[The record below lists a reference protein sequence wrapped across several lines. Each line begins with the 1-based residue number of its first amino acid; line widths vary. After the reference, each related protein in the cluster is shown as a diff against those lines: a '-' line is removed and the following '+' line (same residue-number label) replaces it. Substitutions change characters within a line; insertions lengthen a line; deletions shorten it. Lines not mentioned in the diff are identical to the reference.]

1 MSIAAVGASMFHDGF
16 ATPPS
21 HSRCA
26 TPPRDRVIRTAG
38 QMLLDDSE
46 TLVVHLLS
54 GGSFALNSAA
64 LREAGATCTVEIRR
78 FVAFK
83 LGVMPYQVHLLDGFR
98 LLSDDDS
105 IFQSPLTVAVASSDS
120 DLRMDVHPSGL

>member
-1 MSIAAVGASMFHDGF
+1 MLLAAVGASMSRDGF

-21 HSRCA
+21 HSRHA
-26 TPPRDRVIRTAG
+26 SPPRVLRTAG
-38 QMLLDDSE
+38 ELLLDDSE

-54 GGSFALNSAA
+54 GGSFVLSSAA

-83 LGVMPYQVHLLDGFR
+83 LGVMPCQVHLLDGFR
-98 LLSDDDS
+98 LLSDVDS

-120 DLRMDVHPSGL
+120 DLRMDVRPRRL

>member
-1 MSIAAVGASMFHDGF
+1 MSRDGF

-21 HSRCA
+21 HSRRA
-26 TPPRDRVIRTAG
+26 PLPRVLRTAG
-38 QMLLDDSE
+38 ELLLDDSE

-54 GGSFALNSAA
+54 GGSFVLHSAA

-83 LGVMPYQVHLLDGFR
+83 LGVMPYQAMCYA
-98 LLSDDDS
+98 LSTS
-105 IFQSPLTVAVASSDS
+105 CVLCNRTIE
-120 DLRMDVHPSGL
+120 GGC

>member
-1 MSIAAVGASMFHDGF
+1 MSRDGC

-21 HSRCA
+21 HSRRGGA
-26 TPPRDRVIRTAG
+26 PPRVLRTAG
-38 QMLLDDSE
+38 ELLLDDSE

-54 GGSFALNSAA
+54 GGSFVLDNAA
-64 LREAGATCTVEIRR
+64 RREAGVTCTVEVRR

-83 LGVMPYQVHLLDGFR
+83 LGVMPYQVHMLDGFR

-105 IFQSPLTVAVASSDS
+105 IFQSPLSVAVASSDS
-120 DLRMDVHPSGL
+120 DLRMDVHPRRL

>member
-1 MSIAAVGASMFHDGF
+1 MSRDGF

-21 HSRCA
+21 HSRRA
-26 TPPRDRVIRTAG
+26 TPPRVLRTAG
-38 QMLLDDSE
+38 ELLLDDSE

-54 GGSFALNSAA
+54 GGSFVLNSAA

-78 FVAFK
+78 IVAFK

-98 LLSDDDS
+98 LLSDVDS

-120 DLRMDVHPSGL
+120 DLRMDVLPRIL

>member
-1 MSIAAVGASMFHDGF
+1 MSLAAVGAGMSHDGC

-21 HSRCA
+21 HCRRA
-26 TPPRDRVIRTAG
+26 TPPRVHRTG
-38 QMLLDDSE
+38 PGELLLDDRE
-46 TLVVHLLS
+46 TLVVYLLS
-54 GGSFALNSAA
+54 GGSFVLDSTAR
-64 LREAGATCTVEIRR
+64 REAGVTRTVEIRR

-120 DLRMDVHPSGL
+120 DLRMDVHPNGL

>member
-1 MSIAAVGASMFHDGF
+1 MSRDGF

-21 HSRCA
+21 RSRRA
-26 TPPRDRVIRTAG
+26 TPPRVHRIRTAG
-38 QMLLDDSE
+38 ELLLDDSE

-54 GGSFALNSAA
+54 GGSFVLNSAA
-64 LREAGATCTVEIRR
+64 RREAGVTRTVEIRR

-98 LLSDDDS
+98 LLSDVDS

-120 DLRMDVHPSGL
+120 DLRMDVHPRRLKL

>member
-1 MSIAAVGASMFHDGF
+1 MSLAAVGASMSRDGF

-21 HSRCA
+21 HSRRA
-26 TPPRDRVIRTAG
+26 PPPRVLRTAG
-38 QMLLDDSE
+38 ELLLDDSE
-46 TLVVHLLS
+46 TLVIHLLS
-54 GGSFALNSAA
+54 GGSFVLNSAA

-98 LLSDDDS
+98 LLSDVDS

-120 DLRMDVHPSGL
+120 DLRMDVLPRRL

>member
-1 MSIAAVGASMFHDGF
+1 MSRD
-16 ATPPS
+16 
-21 HSRCA
+21 RCA
-26 TPPRDRVIRTAG
+26 TPPSRSRCETPPRLHRSG
-38 QMLLDDSE
+38 PGELLLECHE

-54 GGSFALNSAA
+54 GGSFILDSIAR
-64 LREAGATCTVEIRR
+64 REAGVTRTVEIRR

-98 LLSDDDS
+98 LLSDVDS

-120 DLRMDVHPSGL
+120 DLRMDVLPRRL

>member
-1 MSIAAVGASMFHDGF
+1 MSRLSAHALGTLLVGALGLGL
-16 ATPPS
+16 ALLLL
-21 HSRCA
+21 
-26 TPPRDRVIRTAG
+26 
-38 QMLLDDSE
+38 LLDDCE

-54 GGSFALNSAA
+54 GGSFVLNSAA

-105 IFQSPLTVAVASSDS
+105 IFQSPLSVAVASSI
-120 DLRMDVHPSGL
+120 LQ